1 MKYKKLLI
9 FVTSLIFLVTLVVS
23 FVTIFKVAE
32 IELHVVEIENSNVE
46 LKESCVNVLENY
58 KNKNLIFIKK
68 SNVENE
74 LKSTSG
80 YVKVV
85 SLEKAYPNRLVISVE
100 EREEAYAVKA
110 GDKYAVLDKDFNVLA
125 VKNENVNNLNKA
137 NVEIKSDLSN
147 YDESLLVVG
156 GAFKLYDDSSTAI
169 LNTISPKIVEM
180 RENLKSIFVNVKSDG
195 QDNRF
200 IRLTFVE
207 GLEIEIDKVDEY
219 TLEKLE
225 KAFDY
230 YKNSSNKGD
239 TVKKYVTKLVTGEI
253 VVLW

>member
-46 LKESCVNVLENY
+46 LKESCVSVLENY
-58 KNKNLIFIKK
+58 KNKNLVFIKK

-100 EREEAYAVKA
+100 EREEAYTVKT

-125 VKNENVNNLNKA
+125 VKNENVNNLNKS

-156 GAFKLYDDSSTAI
+156 GAFKFYDDSSTAI
-169 LNTISPKIVEM
+169 LNTISPNIIIM
-180 RENLKSIFVNVKSDG
+180 RENLKSIFVNVKTDG

-230 YKNSSNKGD
+230 YNNSSNKGD
-239 TVKKYVTKLVTGEI
+239 IVKKYVTKLVTGEI
-253 VVLW
+253 VVL